1 MGGSCGKLV
10 AVENEGGKVETIFVG
25 LQVGSELAMSRQLHH
40 NPDWG
45 LTADADQLDD
55 VLMVKL
61 LHDVRLLQ
69 KLLGHC
75 GISFHFASLHSY

>member
-1 MGGSCGKLV
+1 MSC
-10 AVENEGGKVETIFVG
+10 
-25 LQVGSELAMSRQLHH
+25 QLHH

-55 VLMVKL
+55 VLVVKL

-69 KLLGHC
+69 ELLGHR
-75 GISFHFASLHSY
+75 GISFHLTSLHSY

>member
-1 MGGSCGKLV
+1 M
-10 AVENEGGKVETIFVG
+10 AVENERGEVESVSVG
-25 LQVGSELAMSRQLHH
+25 LEVSSELAVPRELHH

-55 VLMVKL
+55 VLVVKL

-69 KLLGHC
+69 EFLGH
-75 GISFHFASLHSY
+75 